1 MTQKTL
7 VAVASAGNID
17 FIIERRFKFNIDME
31 NTNYFDEET
40 KEWGDVEI
48 FDKLETG
55 RVENLKYFEKDL
67 KLRYLLNAL

>member
-1 MTQKTL
+1 
-7 VAVASAGNID
+7 
-17 FIIERRFKFNIDME
+17 ME